1 MKLPKKVRLE
11 KRTLKGLFQAFET
24 LRCFKGVEIY
34 LFGSRTDPNVKG
46 GDIDLLV
53 LVPKNWNSQ
62 ERFDLKIKLLKEIY
76 KRLGE
81 RRIDLLIF
89 PKGSKEAEKFL
100 RGAVKLWNT

>member
-1 MKLPKKVRLE
+1 
-11 KRTLKGLFQAFET
+11 
-24 LRCFKGVEIY
+24 
-34 LFGSRTDPNVKG
+34 
-46 GDIDLLV
+46 

-62 ERFDLKIKLLKEIY
+62 ERFNLKIKLLKEIY